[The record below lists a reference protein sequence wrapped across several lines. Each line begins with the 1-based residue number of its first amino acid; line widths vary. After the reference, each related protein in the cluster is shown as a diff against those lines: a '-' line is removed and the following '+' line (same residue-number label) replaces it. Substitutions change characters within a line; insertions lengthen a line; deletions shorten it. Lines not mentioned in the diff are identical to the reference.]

1 MRTLYTILSLAPAPA
16 FLLGFIYSVFTPM
29 SICGAWPYEMAVMWF
44 VMFLAHLTPWI
55 LRAQQLYL
63 TR

>member
-1 MRTLYTILSLAPAPA
+1 MRIIYQILSLLPAPL
-16 FLLGFIYSVFTPM
+16 FLLGFILSVINPM

-55 LRAQQLYL
+55 LRVQQLYL